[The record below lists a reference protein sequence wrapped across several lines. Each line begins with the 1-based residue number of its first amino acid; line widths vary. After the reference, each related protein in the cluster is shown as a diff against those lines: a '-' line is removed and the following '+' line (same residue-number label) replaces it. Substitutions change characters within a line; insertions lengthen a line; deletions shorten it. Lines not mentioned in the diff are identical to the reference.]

1 LCGNNSYDKLSFILD
16 ALNIVKL
23 KARNLYL
30 KIYLKNTY
38 IWATVGCR
46 TLKKIVQQPGCYYS
60 SAYPVKRFVV
70 GFVR

>member
-38 IWATVGCR
+38 IWATVGRR
-46 TLKKIVQQPGCYYS
+46 TLKNC
-60 SAYPVKRFVV
+60 AAAWLLLF
-70 GFVR
+70 